1 VNFDNRSFQLHD
13 EATLCVQSREFA
25 AKLTEQFERDLA
37 VSERIEPGRW
47 SRRGPVQRGVESVL
61 KLARR
66 EL

>member
-1 VNFDNRSFQLHD
+1 
-13 EATLCVQSREFA
+13 VQSREFA

-37 VSERIEPGRW
+37 VSERIEPERW
-47 SRRGPVQRGVESVL
+47 LRRGPVQRGVESVL